1 MSTSYEVTTAHL
13 TPKGRVKRTR
23 IVDAES
29 FTQERGTARFTDDQ
43 GRTVATVKRVVR
55 ICWP

>member
-13 TPKGRVKRTR
+13 TPKGRVTRIR
-23 IVDAES
+23 IVDAVD
-29 FTQERGTARFTDDQ
+29 FTQNKGTARFTDDQ
-43 GRTVATVKRVVR
+43 GRTVATVRRVVR